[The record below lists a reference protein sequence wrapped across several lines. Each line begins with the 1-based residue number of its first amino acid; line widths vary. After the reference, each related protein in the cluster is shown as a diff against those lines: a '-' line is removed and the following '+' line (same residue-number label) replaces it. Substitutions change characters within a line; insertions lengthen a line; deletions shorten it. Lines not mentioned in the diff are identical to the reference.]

1 MKISSSG
8 IARKKILTSF
18 TIYNLQVRKSRVRF
32 QVTHPNKTAL
42 EGATVVIKQT
52 RADFPYGCAMNHHI
66 LTNSDYQKWFV
77 SRFKYTTFTNEMKWY
92 STEKI
97 QGQENYTIPDAMLK
111 FAKENGIS
119 VRGHNILWDSINR
132 QPHWDLSLSPDEL
145 REAAAKRMNS
155 VVSRYKGQLIAWD
168 VVNEN
173 LHFNFFEDKLGE
185 NASGVY
191 YSAAYHLDP
200 NTKMFM
206 NEYNT
211 IEYSNDKVASPANY
225 IKKLKQIQQFPGTD
239 GISLAIGLQC
249 HFGNGKPNT
258 AYMRSGL
265 DLLATTGL
273 PIWLTE
279 TSVDPQPNQVYIF
292 STSKV

>member
-1 MKISSSG
+1 
-8 IARKKILTSF
+8 
-18 TIYNLQVRKSRVRF
+18 
-32 QVTHPNKTAL
+32 
-42 EGATVVIKQT
+42 
-52 RADFPYGCAMNHHI
+52 
-66 LTNSDYQKWFV
+66 
-77 SRFKYTTFTNEMKWY
+77 MKWY

-97 QGQENYTIPDAMLK
+97 QGHENYTIPDAMLK

-119 VRGHNILWDSINR
+119 VRGHNILWDNIR
-132 QPHWDLSLSPDEL
+132 QQPHWVLSLSPDEL

-173 LHFNFFEDKLGE
+173 LHFNFFENKLGE

-211 IEYSNDKVASPANY
+211 IEYNNDKVASPANY
-225 IKKLKQIQQFPGTD
+225 MKKLKQIQQFPGTD